1 MNVLNKTE
9 LLENLKINALNTT
22 NTTKKDYIEIVAKM
36 VKNCKVDKY
45 ACTFS
50 SKGNANLGH
59 IVETIALNYFNIK
72 KEDDLHEIKALFNN
86 SPNVLTNSSVKVV
99 YVVVC
104 SKRMKGLYKVNA
116 QDVYNIKLTNKYLET
131 IKTEKVCSLLQL
143 AKA

>member
-1 MNVLNKTE
+1 MNVLTKNE

-22 NTTKKDYIEIVAKM
+22 NTTKKDYINMVAKM
-36 VKNCKVDKY
+36 VKNCKVENY

-50 SKGNANLGH
+50 TKGNANLGH
-59 IVETIALNYFNIK
+59 IIETIALNYFNLN
-72 KEDDLHEIKALFNN
+72 KENEMHEIKALFNN

-104 SKRMKGLYKVNA
+104 SKHMKGLYKVNA
-116 QDVYNIKLTNKYLET
+116 KDVYNVKLTNKYLES